1 MACFSGYRH
10 GSFFQG
16 GVAQTST
23 QGGLAQLFEHRRQR
37 VASKNWGALGVPGG
51 GPTRDQ
57 GWLEMVG
64 CFGRHVKNKKIAGTP
79 ENSV

>member
-1 MACFSGYRH
+1 MACFSSYRH

-37 VASKNWGALGVPGG
+37 VASKNWGALGVPPGG
-51 GPTRDQ
+51 TRGTRGGWRWLDVL
-57 GWLEMVG
+57 GCWLEMVG
-64 CFGRHVKNKKIAGTP
+64 DG
-79 ENSV
+79 